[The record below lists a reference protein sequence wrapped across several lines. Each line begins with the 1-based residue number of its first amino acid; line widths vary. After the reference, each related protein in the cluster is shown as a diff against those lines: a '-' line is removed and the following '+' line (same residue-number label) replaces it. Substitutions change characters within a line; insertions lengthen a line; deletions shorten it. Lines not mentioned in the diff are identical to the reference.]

1 MSVGQVSN
9 GSEMHRLKPK
19 DVAERKKIE
28 QQKHAPESETP
39 ANSRTDSVQISH
51 EAKKLLNKMIAEN
64 ENATPSRP
72 ELAELDQKVFEHI
85 KQELGQ
91 DFEAREERIREV
103 LIKLQE
109 EYYNRPEVL
118 FAASK
123 QILDELIGG

>member
-9 GSEMHRLKPK
+9 GPEMHNLKPK
-19 DVAERKKIE
+19 DVTERKKIE
-28 QQKHAPESETP
+28 HPKRAPESETP
-39 ANSRTDSVQISH
+39 ANSRADSVQISY
-51 EAKKLLNKMIAEN
+51 EAKTLLQKMITEN
-64 ENATPSRP
+64 ESATPSRP
-72 ELAELDQKVFEHI
+72 ELTELDQKVFEHI

-91 DFEAREERIREV
+91 DFEVREDRIREV